1 MSTLT
6 ILLAKEAET
15 PPKLY
20 RFLPRFRGQEG
31 QRRML
36 TLVPDINTWL
46 SKAVT
51 SQPLIKVKAQTRTH
65 FGQFVKGEPVDD
77 CYFMKR
83 VQDRRRNPPDF
94 NHQVWAISPRFDP
107 PQYRFFGAF
116 VTQDWFLVCTKQARD
131 RLDEHE
137 NRWHEEIDKTL
148 RIWKHFFGTE
158 LPHGGAQLRDYIRHN
173 ARHYDDR
180 W

>member
-6 ILLAKEAET
+6 TLLAHEAAT

-20 RFLPRFRGQEG
+20 RFRPPFRGQEG
-31 QRRML
+31 ERRML
-36 TLVPDINTWL
+36 TLVPDLHGWL
-46 SKAVT
+46 LKSVS
-51 SQPLIKVKAQTRTH
+51 SQALIKVKAQTRAH
-65 FGQFVKGEPVDD
+65 FGQFIKGEPVDD
-77 CYFMKR
+77 CHFMKR
-83 VQDRRRNPPDF
+83 IEDRRHNPPDF

-116 VTQDWFLVCTKQARD
+116 VTRDWFLVCAKQSRD

-137 NRWHEEIDKTL
+137 NRWHEEIDKAL
-148 RIWKHFFGTE
+148 RTWRHFFGDE
-158 LPHGGAQLRDYIRHN
+158 LPHGGNQLRDYIHHN
-173 ARHYDDR
+173 ASHCDDR